1 MNNIKENSSDIPVY
15 LFKQGRNCRAYDFFG
30 AHFTESGVVFRVW
43 APSAREVSVV
53 GEFNSWDPSCHIME
67 KIADGIYEK
76 EIEGIRQLI
85 EIARPLSRES
95 EEIYSIIGEEAAPY
109 FAGQKSAAEV
119 AKIIQSRIQIY
130 VSENN

>member
-1 MNNIKENSSDIPVY
+1 MGSRIY
-15 LFKQGRNCRAYDFFG
+15 A
-30 AHFTESGVVFRVW
+30 A
-43 APSAREVSVV
+43 
-53 GEFNSWDPSCHIME
+53 GEE
-67 KIADGIYEK
+67 